1 MASKKLK
8 EDLVSVSEF
17 KAKALGIFDDISK
30 TGRVVTV
37 TKHGRPLAKVLPFP
51 ESKVERPVPG
61 KLAGT
66 ILYEGDIVS
75 PLGAGIWHAAKAK
88 E

>member
-1 MASKKLK
+1 MAAKKLRR
-8 EDLVSVSEF
+8 DLVSVSEF
-17 KAKALGIFDDISK
+17 KAQALGIFDDISK

-37 TKHGRPLAKVLPFP
+37 TKHGKPLAKILPL
-51 ESKVERPVPG
+51 KDQQQRPVPG

-75 PLGAGIWHAAKAK
+75 PLGADMWQAAKG
-88 E
+88 